1 MLETYSP
8 ELIQEF
14 LNGKASDLPAMTRL
28 MAQAFFVLFAGLVIW
43 RISAA
48 YGKPKEVRKRKKFMD
63 SKYQDHWQRQK

>member
-14 LNGKASDLPAMTRL
+14 LNGKASDLPSMTRL
-28 MAQAFFVLFAGLVIW
+28 MTQAFFVLLAGLVIW

-48 YGKPKEVRKRKKFMD
+48 YGKPKEIRKRKRFMD
-63 SKYQDHWQRQK
+63 SKYQDHWQR